1 MGATIRIC
9 EWRKDMENWKRAVV
23 AGSSVAAVLLF
34 LKRQKTAGMLCTGVS
49 LATLA
54 SEYPEKFA
62 EVRENLRDYIDQGE
76 KFMEI
81 AARIGERIA
90 EAAEGRGSAWYES
103 LLA

>member
-1 MGATIRIC
+1 
-9 EWRKDMENWKRAVV
+9 MENWKRALV
-23 AGSSVAAVLLF
+23 AGSAAAGVLLF
-34 LKRQKTAGMLCTGVS
+34 MKRQKTAGMLCTGIS

-62 EVRENLRDYIDQGE
+62 EVRENLRDYIEQGE

-81 AARIGERIA
+81 AARVGERIA
-90 EAAEGRGSAWYES
+90 EAAEGRTASWYES

>member
-1 MGATIRIC
+1 
-9 EWRKDMENWKRAVV
+9 MENWKRALI
-23 AGSSVAAVLLF
+23 AGSAAAGMFMFV
-34 LKRQKTAGMLCTGVS
+34 KRQKTAGMLCAGIS

-62 EVRENLRDYIDQGE
+62 EVRENLRDYIEQGE

-81 AARIGERIA
+81 AARVGERIA
-90 EAAEGRGSAWYES
+90 EAAEGRAASWYES